1 MLDSD
6 CIIYDLT
13 NCDVKECEFAIK
25 TLKMNEFSDTKFFYN
40 IKRFLICVSS
50 VLSWS
55 NTLPKERTESDDPE
69 LADEESE
76 TEE

>member
-25 TLKMNEFSDTKFFYN
+25 TLKMNDFSDTKFFLKY
-40 IKRFLICVSS
+40 KDFLFVWVQFYLGQIHYQK
-50 VLSWS
+50 
-55 NTLPKERTESDDPE
+55 KEQS
-69 LADEESE
+69 
-76 TEE
+76 

>member
-1 MLDSD
+1 
-6 CIIYDLT
+6 
-13 NCDVKECEFAIK
+13 
-25 TLKMNEFSDTKFFYN
+25 
-40 IKRFLICVSS
+40 VSS